1 MWLSMMERIN
11 MVKNHSVSIP
21 EKLTQEDIM
30 NKKITNDYLLKDQH
44 AEWTENKRY
53 KQRIKDTLDK
63 ALKEHPR
70 TLVLKIELYIPDT
83 SYNADSTLMTRF
95 IASLNAQIAADIQ
108 KRSNNGARV
117 HPCTLRFVWAREFHE
132 DGRKHY
138 HLGLLFNKDTYAY
151 PGTYHPDEKGQ
162 YTHNLSLMIMN
173 AWIRTLKLDND
184 VDYQKHYW
192 LVNFADN
199 FYFHLNKN
207 QISFLV
213 AYPLVLGRL
222 RYLTKDYTKNYSDGQ
237 RSFGCSQY

>member
-1 MWLSMMERIN
+1 MRERIN

-162 YTHNLSLMIMN
+162 YTHNLSLMIME
-173 AWIRTLKLDND
+173 AWIRTLRLDKD

-192 LVNFADN
+192 LINFADN

-207 QISFLV
+207 QISFISG
-213 AYPLVLGRL
+213 YPLVLDRL
-222 RYLTKDYTKNYSDGQ
+222 RYLAKEYSKDHSDGQ
-237 RSFGCSQY
+237 RNFGCSQY